1 MRASA
6 RRRQLAQLDVRP
18 RPGCRDFRAR
28 RGSNW
33 NPSILDATLAA
44 MFETR
49 FVIRP
54 TRFAVDGAF
63 RQRNYTDVWK
73 GLENRFDGVPPK
85 GNTNFAWVQHM
96 VHHLAPVGVAG
107 FVLANGSMSSN
118 QSAIIYLTK

>member
-1 MRASA
+1 MPRLSSA
-6 RRRQLAQLDVRP
+6 
-18 RPGCRDFRAR
+18 AR
-28 RGSNW
+28 LELE
-33 NPSILDATLAA
+33 PEYLDATLAA

-118 QSAIIYLTK
+118 KSAIIYLTK